1 MATNFTNKYMQ
12 VFQNYNEFGEHSADY
27 VRGEDH
33 IAFLIEENEVIYWL
47 YLEQVWRPLN
57 VRTTNTGEL
66 EDGRTKVTVR
76 LEYIECGQKYTSVP
90 NIPDPERITSMSR
103 FLEDYPDIE
112 EVNVSGTV
120 NLTDLSYAFAGSKIK
135 DFSMLDTSNVTY
147 FNYIFKDINDETR
160 DLFLKINQSIND
172 IIAGDIVLNN
182 LTIESTNEKIIS
194 TVKLGESDIKNSLI
208 IKGNINFELIYDTL
222 TSSKFYN
229 FNNIKTDANV
239 NLSPIGSTVH
249 VNYNNINCRELTLG
263 WNTINNTNSGY
274 TFKTHCDK
282 IIIENGN
289 NDAYSARD
297 WRKIECY
304 DVKEFILKTRYDNP
318 FSSGIKF
325 NNNDDVKITINDTN
339 IIGNFWFTTPI
350 IDYAFYAKYAQYNIP
365 ISIFQYKTTF
375 EEVANINIS
384 SEVDSSLLY
393 VDWDSINFDTSNM
406 NIEINNNIDLIFPT
420 DKIKS
425 FNKFII
431 NNNNNID
438 SELYPSIN
446 IAYVNIFANYRVN
459 KCSNLVKANEINITG
474 IYNNS
479 NNSYLWDSNLFHDVI
494 IKNAKIAYIVGNTIS
509 NNIKF
514 EGENL
519 QLILTRTDTRSQTVK
534 EIDIS
539 NLFIDNILTI
549 PTSIDNFNTH
559 DIFNLYLK
567 LKYITDAK
575 IIFNEKITSSSALFI
590 GSFIDW
596 LLVENAVHVNNNS
609 FYVNNSYQSFYGI
622 EVNDIKKYENIY
634 FNDSEIKLVNLFSVY
649 DGSGGGSV
657 GDWSGTYSSIII
669 KNIYGDKINVH
680 IPPKYDKRENSIY
693 DDENLYNHIDVYQSH
708 VSDSSNTLIWFKHL
722 DNESTINLVTKLV
735 DNTSSSTATIYMYR
749 SQANIIGEENI
760 AAAVAKNYEF
770 AIIEN

>member
-1 MATNFTNKYMQ
+1 MATDFTNKYMQ
-12 VFQNYNEFGEHSADY
+12 VFQTYDEFGEHSADY
-27 VRGEDH
+27 VKGEDH
-33 IAFLIEENEVIYWL
+33 VAFLIEENEVIYWL

-57 VRTTNTGEL
+57 VRTTTTGEL
-66 EDGRTKVTVR
+66 EDGRTKVAVR
-76 LEYIECGQKYTSVP
+76 LEYVEGGQKYTSVP

-304 DVKEFILKTRYDNP
+304 DVKEFILKTKYDNP
-318 FSSGIKF
+318 FSGGIKF
-325 NNNDDVKITINDTN
+325 NNNENIKITISDVIN
-339 IIGNFWFTTPI
+339 IGNFWFTTTI
-350 IDYAFYAKYAQYNIP
+350 VDDAFYAKYAQYNIP

-375 EEVANINIS
+375 EEVADVNIS
-384 SEVDSSLLY
+384 SEVDKDLIYFPLQ
-393 VDWDSINFDTSNM
+393 FDFDCSAI
-406 NIEINNNIDLIFPT
+406 NIEINNVIQLYIDASHHPNGTFT
-420 DKIKS
+420 
-425 FNKFII
+425 FNKFILDNSNLNLEYEDYPLDDCVLTNI
-431 NNNNNID
+431 KANDGYISGNYACYFTWNSFGSADSRSRITISPLFKNITLWDYSNVTVNDANILVNNNIKVNHNKSNSNPVIRCMVNNID
-438 SELYPSIN
+438 ISALKDENNIVTCGLEFGTNNNIKLLYINDITLNILKYGYGNIYIYNLLDYINKENNNIINDSIN
-446 IAYVNIFANYRVN
+446 ITYNNDYISNYDEFIFIENIYLHGNVAIRNFLAHASNNGDYGEYGYVMDVSISNIYG
-459 KCSNLVKANEINITG
+459 ENITLVLPEELNDQSDILN
-474 IYNNS
+474 IYC
-479 NNSYLWDSNLFHDVI
+479 DE
-494 IKNAKIAYIVGNTIS
+494 NAFKH
-509 NNIKF
+509 
-514 EGENL
+514 
-519 QLILTRTDTRSQTVK
+519 
-534 EIDIS
+534 IDIS
-539 NLFIDNILTI
+539 KVK
-549 PTSIDNFNTH
+549 P
-559 DIFNLYLK
+559 NLYWADC
-567 LKYITDAK
+567 YIT
-575 IIFNEKITSSSALFI
+575 IF
-590 GSFIDW
+590 
-596 LLVENAVHVNNNS
+596 
-609 FYVNNSYQSFYGI
+609 
-622 EVNDIKKYENIY
+622 
-634 FNDSEIKLVNLFSVY
+634 
-649 DGSGGGSV
+649 
-657 GDWSGTYSSIII
+657 
-669 KNIYGDKINVH
+669 KN
-680 IPPKYDKRENSIY
+680 
-693 DDENLYNHIDVYQSH
+693 
-708 VSDSSNTLIWFKHL
+708 L
-722 DNESTINLVTKLV
+722 DNESTINLITKLI
-735 DNTSSSTATIYMYR
+735 DNSSQSSPTLIYMYR